1 MTRMPA
7 DASPVR
13 RASHSRSPRRF
24 AHAGSAW
31 LLLAAAAL
39 LPGLAAADPR
49 RFPVDDSASQV
60 LQPVLPMQWEQLVP
74 GPGASNQVSAETVVL
89 VRLDL
94 RAWAGQRARIVMTLP
109 MTRFGALTARWTTQ
123 GRLLPGELAAGG
135 ETTVFDGLVPADGR
149 LEDTLR
155 LRLSTDGRRLER
167 NESLQFGF
175 ELEPGDS
182 P

>member
-1 MTRMPA
+1 MIRHPI
-7 DASPVR
+7 R
-13 RASHSRSPRRF
+13 RPF
-24 AHAGSAW
+24 ARCRGLYRAW
-31 LLLAAAAL
+31 LSRHTITLLCAGVMALAAHTTAAAAGA
-39 LPGLAAADPR
+39 P

-74 GPGASNQVSAETVVL
+74 GPGASNRVAADTVVL

-109 MTRFGALTARWTTQ
+109 PARSSVLSARWTTQ
-123 GRLLPGELAAGG
+123 GRLLPGQSQAGD
-135 ETTVFDGLVPADGR
+135 EAVVFDGIVPADGR

-155 LRLSTDGRRLER
+155 LHLTADGRRLER
-167 NESLQFGF
+167 SESLQFGF
-175 ELEPGDS
+175 QIEPEGA